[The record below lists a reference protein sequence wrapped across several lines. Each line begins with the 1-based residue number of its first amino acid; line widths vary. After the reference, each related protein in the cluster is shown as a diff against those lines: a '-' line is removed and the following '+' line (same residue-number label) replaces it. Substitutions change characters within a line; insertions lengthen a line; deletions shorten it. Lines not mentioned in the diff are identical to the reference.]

1 MATGLKRGASRHDF
15 SLFRGGR
22 VEREEMRDAVG
33 VGGKG
38 PAVELVDQG
47 VEPGVRLRQLRRH
60 RQRVVQV
67 GQRALGVARP
77 RVQHGLRRLRHRR
90 LPRLVRLRPD
100 GGNPPVTV
108 SKVW

>member
-38 PAVELVDQG
+38 AAVELALSLSKG
-47 VEPGVRLRQLRRH
+47 LST
-60 RQRVVQV
+60 
-67 GQRALGVARP
+67 RASSLACAF
-77 RVQHGLRRLRHRR
+77 
-90 LPRLVRLRPD
+90 D
-100 GGNPPVTV
+100 SSGGIVNGSYKSANVL
-108 SKVW
+108 SA